1 MIPAKLPTPKIRI
14 IIVNGWMFNFEL
26 IIRGEIILL
35 SNCCTIVTIIIT
47 YKACIGDTNS
57 PTITAGVAPING
69 PKLGMMFVNA
79 AIIPKT
85 KAYGKS
91 IIK

>member
-1 MIPAKLPTPKIRI
+1 MIPAKFPTPKIRI

-57 PTITAGVAPING
+57 PTITAGVAPINEQVRNDVC
-69 PKLGMMFVNA
+69 KC

>member
-47 YKACIGDTNS
+47 YNACIGDTNS
-57 PTITAGVAPING
+57 PTITAGAAPING